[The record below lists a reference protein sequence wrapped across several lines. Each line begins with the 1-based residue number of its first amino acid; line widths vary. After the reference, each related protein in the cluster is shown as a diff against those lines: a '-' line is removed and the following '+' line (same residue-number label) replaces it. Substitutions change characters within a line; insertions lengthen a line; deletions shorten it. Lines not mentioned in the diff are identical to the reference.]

1 MRARDGRLF
10 LRRLILPRLAVLLP
24 FLIVSCGDGSG
35 GSTGPDP
42 NAVAQVNVS
51 AEGSTTIP
59 LGGTLQLEASL
70 LNSQGQRIQG
80 QTVSWSSQDSSI
92 AEVDP
97 SGLVTGVGVG
107 STQIRATAEGTSG
120 QITVTVHDPDPP
132 AAPSNL
138 EASVVSNAQ
147 IDLTWTDNSTNEDEF
162 RIEREAVTPSTATRA
177 GIGLEADARIASFT
191 EVATVGPDV
200 TSYSDTELAPEQEY
214 RYRIRACN
222 ENGCSSYTSDV
233 GATTF
238 ATLVI
243 ETETLP
249 AGTEGVEYSAT
260 LSATGGSGP
269 VAWSVIGGALPSGLT
284 LSTDGVLAGTPTET
298 GTFPFTVQ
306 AESGGQ
312 TVGRELV
319 IEIGEE
325 ILPPVVTT
333 SSLPDGMVGEAYS
346 AQLEASRGDG
356 SYAWALTDGALP
368 DGLSLGGDGAIEG
381 TPSAAGT
388 FSFTLEVTSAGLSDE
403 AELSITIEAAPVE
416 ITTTSLPDGTVGA
429 GYSRTLEATGG
440 DGVSYQWSVVSGQLP
455 SGLSLEGASGEIAGT
470 PEVADTFEFTVRVE
484 SGGKSD
490 DQALVVEVAV
500 GPVSVTTTGLPDG
513 VEGTSYSATLEATGG
528 DGTSYSWSVTSGSL
542 PGGLSLDGASGEIA
556 GTPSETGTF
565 DFTVQ
570 VESGGETDDQAL
582 SITVDAAAPVAFEN
596 WYLPAAINGDDYTYA
611 VEVSGGDGTYG
622 FSVVAGDLPPGLSLG
637 GADGTING
645 TPSQSGTFF
654 FEVEVESSGTTAT
667 RHFALSVSTAGAG
680 GYNIAVVNASGEIP
694 SAAVRSALDDAVEK
708 WEAAITTDLTPF
720 TMPDDLSDDFC
731 QGMGSKLRKDEVIED
746 LAILLDVQSI
756 DGAGGT
762 LARAGPC
769 GYFTGDPLLPRSG
782 SLVVDSDDA
791 DGLDSGQLLG
801 LVIHEMGHVV
811 GIGTLWD
818 FDDRELIVDKGGE
831 DPRFVGSRGVAEYK
845 NLGGSDD
852 DIPVEDTGGEG
863 TRDAHWRNSVF
874 DNEVMTGFISEPGVD
889 MPLSLM
895 SIESVADLSYSV
907 NGSAADPYSLP
918 SEGVA
923 AMRAGTAVSV
933 GDDIAVE
940 PYLLLLPDGTVQ
952 VLHPPR

>member
-1 MRARDGRLF
+1 MRARGDRLF
-10 LRRLILPRLAVLLP
+10 LHRLILPRLAVLLFLP
-24 FLIVSCGDGSG
+24 FLIVSCGDGNG

-59 LGGTLQLEASL
+59 LGGTLQLEAGL

-80 QTVSWSSQDSSI
+80 QTVSWSSQDPSI

-107 STQIRATAEGTSG
+107 STQIRASAEGTSG

-132 AAPSNL
+132 AAPADL
-138 EASVVSNAQ
+138 EASVVSNTQ
-147 IDLTWTDNSTNEDEF
+147 VDLTWTDNSTNEDEF
-162 RIEREAVTPSTATRA
+162 RIEREAVTPSSAA
-177 GIGLEADARIASFT
+177 GIGLEAGVRVASFT
-191 EVATVGPDV
+191 DVATVGPDV

-243 ETETLP
+243 ETDTLP

-269 VAWSVIGGALPSGLT
+269 VAWSVIGGALPSGIS
-284 LSTDGVLAGTPTET
+284 LSTDGALTGTPTET
-298 GTFPFTVQ
+298 GTFPFTVE
-306 AESGGQ
+306 ADGGGQ
-312 TVGRELV
+312 TVGRELI

-333 SSLPDGMVGEAYS
+333 SSLADGTVGDAYA

-356 SYAWALTDGALP
+356 SYAWALIDGALP
-368 DGLSLGGDGAIEG
+368 DGLSLDGDGAIEG

-388 FSFTLEVTSAGLSDE
+388 FSFTVEVTSAGLSDE

-416 ITTTSLPDGTVGA
+416 IATTSLPDGTVGA
-429 GYSRTLEATGG
+429 GYSQTLEATGG
-440 DGVSYQWSVVSGQLP
+440 DGVSYEWSVDSGQLP
-455 SGLSLEGASGEIAGT
+455 SGLSLDGASGEIAGT

-484 SGGKSD
+484 SGGNSD

-542 PGGLSLDGASGEIA
+542 PGGLSLDGTGGEIA

-565 DFTVQ
+565 GFTIQ

-582 SITVDAAAPVAFEN
+582 SITVDAAAPVGFEN
-596 WYLPAAINGDDYTYA
+596 WYLPAAISGDSYSYA
-611 VEVSGGDGTYG
+611 IEVSGGDGSYG
-622 FSVVAGDLPPGLSLG
+622 FSVVAGDLPSGFSLG
-637 GADGTING
+637 GADGTISGAAN
-645 TPSQSGTFF
+645 QSGTFF

-667 RHFALSVSTAGAG
+667 RHFALSVSTVGAG

-720 TMPDDLSDDFC
+720 TMPDDLSNDFC
-731 QGMGSKLRKDEVIED
+731 QGMGSKLQKDEVIED
-746 LAILLDVQSI
+746 LAILLDVRSI
-756 DGAGGT
+756 DGPSGT

-769 GYFTGDPLLPRSG
+769 GYLTGDPLLPRSG
-782 SLVVDSDDA
+782 VLLLDSDDA

-818 FDDRELIVDKGGE
+818 FDDRELIVGKDGE
-831 DPRFVGSRGVAEYK
+831 DPRFVGSRGVAEYQ

-852 DIPVEDTGGEG
+852 DIPVEDTGGKG
-863 TRDAHWRNSVF
+863 TEDAHWRNSVF

-918 SEGVA
+918 SEDVA

-933 GDDIAVE
+933 GEDIAVE